1 MGQGIQRVWF
11 DNGKKMGSIL
21 GFPFKLLWGK
31 YPIGM
36 AFHPKEVR
44 MGCDHL
50 MHAIEVGEE
59 IV

>member
-11 DNGKKMGSIL
+11 DNGEKMGSIFPIQASL
-21 GFPFKLLWGK
+21 GEISYWDGISPKRGK
-31 YPIGM
+31 N
-36 AFHPKEVR
+36 
-44 MGCDHL
+44 GCDHL